1 LFYLQPTQENDMNH
15 VRQAIG
21 HQLIDALHQCNLAD
35 VQPDTNYPEESL
47 ANDLNT
53 KCSMQHEAYGHIA
66 NALTSM
72 GFNRAREVYASE
84 GDVDD
89 AHAEIDRQYQGVAA

>member
-1 LFYLQPTQENDMNH
+1 MRQ

-21 HQLIDALHQCNLAD
+21 HQLIDAMHQCNLAD
-35 VQPDTNYPEESL
+35 LESPL
-47 ANDLNT
+47 DMVNDLNW
-53 KCSMQHEAYGHIA
+53 KCSRQHEAYGHIG

-84 GDVDD
+84 GDVNA
-89 AHAEIDRQYQGVAA
+89 AHDEIDEQYPSIELVGGVAS